1 MAAVNLINEIAGR
14 LSHGVFGNKL
24 EVDPRHPVF
33 FFSLPFMGT
42 FGVLGIVCDFWMQLI
57 FLSMLHFA
65 LSFVTA
71 LISYYFILNK
81 KQSTSALLVGW
92 GVVFPLLTL
101 FPFSFIEGFD
111 LRNPVLKLTAVS
123 QPALHVF
130 RLIETI
136 YGTLPEF
143 AAKGDL
149 RSFLWYFGATVEFNI
164 DPATKKALP
173 ITRKEIRVKLLKLA
187 GMFGQCV
194 ALYTLLVPF
203 NYNLF
208 PRKTIASV
216 SDIFFWGNLLNNYT
230 MGAMTKSTVEFGT
243 SIFALV
249 ASLLSG
255 LSTCDVNVRP
265 LTMTSR

>member
-1 MAAVNLINEIAGR
+1 M
-14 LSHGVFGNKL
+14 
-24 EVDPRHPVF
+24 F
-33 FFSLPFMGT
+33 FFSLPLVGT
-42 FGVLGIVCDFWMQLI
+42 FGVLGIVFDFWVQLTV
-57 FLSMLHFA
+57 LSLMHFG
-65 LSFVTA
+65 LNFITA
-71 LISYYFILNK
+71 LISYHFILNK
-81 KQSTSALLVGW
+81 KQSTSALLVGF
-92 GVVFPLLTL
+92 GVVFPLLTIL
-101 FPFSFIEGFD
+101 PFSFIQIFD

-143 AAKGDL
+143 AARGDL

-173 ITRKEIRVKLLKLA
+173 VTRKEIRVKLLKLA
-187 GMFGQCV
+187 GMFWQCV

-203 NYNLF
+203 DYNLF
-208 PRKTIASV
+208 PRKTITNV
-216 SDIFFWGNLLNNYT
+216 SDIFFWGNLMNNYI

-243 SIFALV
+243 SIFALAV
-249 ASLLSG
+249 SLLSG